1 MTDILELDIKQGR
14 EVAALKSKF
23 LDDFFKGKEKELFEL
38 FCMCPIGDADKL
50 VQIHTQAK
58 SLNALRTAV
67 DSAMDSAKM
76 AQVAVDKL
84 NK

>member
-58 SLNALRTAV
+58 SLNSLGV
-67 DSAMDSAKM
+67 ELSFVEDSAKL
-76 AQVAVDKL
+76 AQSTVDKL